1 MLQGAEHP
9 SLGYCCCLSLEFEL
23 PCIPRSQLP
32 QLAASVFLVPIMV
45 TTPLDWKLQAPAG
58 LCPRRE
64 VHDVGLCS
72 FPAS

>member
-1 MLQGAEHP
+1 MRCFRELSTRASVTAVVSP
-9 SLGYCCCLSLEFEL
+9 WSLSC
-23 PCIPRSQLP
+23 PVSQLP
-32 QLAASVFLVPIMV
+32 QLAASGFLVPIMV